1 VFHTPAAS
9 RYTASRVEPVELAAY
24 WGYSG
29 NTTMRSQP
37 RSRSAVRPARIE
49 GLP

>member
-1 VFHTPAAS
+1 MFHSPAAS
-9 RYTASRVEPVELAAY
+9 RYTASTVEPVELAAY
-24 WGYSG
+24 CGYSG

-37 RSRSAVRPARIE
+37 RSRSAVSPARID